1 VLTVFGAKTLR
12 PLPTASYCIALTLA
26 LVAVGCHQPDHLF
39 GDACD
44 STIGLPS
51 SLLHESDCTTASID
65 HIAVSVPDAMP
76 PRTTTNPEAAEV
88 WELSLAQALQIALEN
103 SDVVRTLTGFGVSAN
118 LTTAFDPAI
127 AETQVQSALAAFD
140 TTLATSL
147 FWNRNDQPPGITFGG
162 GIPIPNQRDQASFT
176 SSLSKLLVTGGTAE
190 VAFNTNYLF
199 IPAFRRPPGPDGI
212 IGTPDDIVRTPAQYS
227 PNVEFSLRQPLLRGA
242 GADVQRS
249 AVVIARLQ
257 SDQSQW
263 DFKLA
268 MLELVRS
275 VEQAYW
281 ELHAAHVSLR
291 AIERVVPLAQE
302 VVRIEESRLEFQKAI
317 PADVAQARA
326 QFHEFRQ
333 QRVQALNA
341 VLEREAL
348 LRNLLGLVPSDE
360 RRIVPSDEP
369 ARSPIMIDWSSTLT
383 AALNERPDVV
393 RQRLS
398 VRVRELQ
405 LIIAKDSLRPQLDAQ
420 ALWRISGLDRQLDE
434 AIGVL
439 TDNQFTDWQIGVTLN
454 VPLGFRQASAN
465 VHAAELTLDRDR
477 VQLRQA
483 VHATSHQL
491 GGIVR
496 ELESLYQQYQAAA
509 ERLEANNQWLDGA
522 RIRFE
527 NPPPAGEGQ
536 DSLLQA
542 LSVYQVALSSWSQAA
557 VEVSRLLAQY
567 NTALARLEE
576 AKGTLLAAR
585 NISLHEDPCARVRI
599 ANRLFADLA
608 HPSHSHDPTEPILT
622 EPTLVLP
629 EP

>member
-1 VLTVFGAKTLR
+1 MRRLSAASFRIAFGLVL
-12 PLPTASYCIALTLA
+12 LA
-26 LVAVGCHQPDHLF
+26 AGCHQPSLMV

-44 STIGLPS
+44 STIGLPF
-51 SLLHESDCTTASID
+51 SLLHDSDCTTASID
-65 HIAVSVPDAMP
+65 HIVVSAPDLTP
-76 PRTTTNPEAAEV
+76 PRTPSNPEAAEI

-103 SDVVRTLTGFGVSAN
+103 SDVVRTLTGFGVSAGP
-118 LTTAFDPAI
+118 TTAFDPAI

-162 GIPIPNQRDQASFT
+162 GIPIPNQRDQASFA
-176 SSLSKLLVTGGTAE
+176 SSLTKLMATGGTAE

-199 IPAFRRPPGPDGI
+199 IPAFSRPPGPDGI
-212 IGTPDDIVRTPAQYS
+212 VGTPDDIVRTPAQYA

-333 QRVQALNA
+333 QRVQAMTA
-341 VLEREAL
+341 VLEREAR
-348 LRNLLGLVPSDE
+348 LRNLLGLAPSDG
-360 RRIVPSDEP
+360 RRIVPCDEP
-369 ARSPIMIDWSSTLT
+369 ARSPITIDWAGTVTT
-383 AALNERPDVV
+383 ALDARPDVV

-405 LIIAKDSLRPQLDAQ
+405 LLMAKDGLRPQLDAH

-439 TDNQFTDWQIGVTLN
+439 TDNQFTDWQLGVSLN

-465 VHAAELTLDRDR
+465 VHAAELTLGRDR
-477 VQLRQA
+477 IQLRQT

-491 GGIVR
+491 GDIVR
-496 ELESLYQQYQAAA
+496 ELDSLYEQYQAAA
-509 ERLEANNQWLDGA
+509 ERLEANNQWLEGA

-527 NPPPAGEGQ
+527 NPPPAAEGQ

-557 VEVSRLLAQY
+557 VEASRLLAQY

-576 AKGTLLAAR
+576 AKGTLLDAR
-585 NISLHEDPCARVRI
+585 NIALYEDPCARVRI
-599 ANRLFADLA
+599 ASRLFAQVVD
-608 HPSHSHDPTEPILT
+608 PSHSHDEHSHEPDQ
-622 EPTLVLP
+622 PALVLP
-629 EP
+629 QP